1 MFTNWLS
8 ALRQKNT
15 PSSTSSVGVPQT
27 RSQLKKLECTVRYRN
42 QRTARRSI
50 QLSSPSGE
58 ADSMTGLMDAVIIPS
73 PDGIS
78 APTPFFF
85 GFSESIVSSQAR
97 NSRARPHSE

>member
-8 ALRQKNT
+8 ALRLLQR
-15 PSSTSSVGVPQT
+15 VQLVPQT
-27 RSQLKKLECTVRYRN
+27 RTVRYRN

-50 QLSSPSGE
+50 RLSSPSGE

-85 GFSESIVSSQAR
+85 GFSESIVSTQAR